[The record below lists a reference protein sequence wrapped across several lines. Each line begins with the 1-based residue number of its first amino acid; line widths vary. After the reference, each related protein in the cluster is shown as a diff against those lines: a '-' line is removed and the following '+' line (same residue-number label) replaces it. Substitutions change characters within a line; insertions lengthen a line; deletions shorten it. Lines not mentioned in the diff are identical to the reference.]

1 MQREINPLTA
11 FFPIVLK
18 INVFSVRNGAF
29 SFDCL
34 MISIIKIPIRPPKKN
49 PIHIPGP
56 PKSNVRNTTPVKPP
70 NTAAFIDFFELTVCC
85 GVSLMIQKNSTAS
98 AITDEIKRN
107 IMIFQPIC
115 SKPVKIEYNNTSK
128 KITTVPGNPNKFK
141 KIPANNIKMKIV
153 NPAPAK
159 KDNLWIPLR
168 F

>member
-18 INVFSVRNGAF
+18 INAFSVRNGAF

-34 MISIIKIPIRPPKKN
+34 MISIIIIPIRPPAKN

-56 PKSNVRNTTPVKPP
+56 PQSGVMNTTPVKAPK
-70 NTAAFIDFFELTVCC
+70 TAALMDFFELTVCC

-98 AITDEIKRN
+98 AITDEAKRN
-107 IMIFQPIC
+107 IMIFQPTC
-115 SKPVKIEYNNTSK
+115 SKPVTVAYSKTSK
-128 KITTVPGNPNKFK
+128 KIMTVPGNPNKFK

-153 NPAPAK
+153 NAARAK
-159 KDNLWIPLR
+159 KDN
-168 F
+168 